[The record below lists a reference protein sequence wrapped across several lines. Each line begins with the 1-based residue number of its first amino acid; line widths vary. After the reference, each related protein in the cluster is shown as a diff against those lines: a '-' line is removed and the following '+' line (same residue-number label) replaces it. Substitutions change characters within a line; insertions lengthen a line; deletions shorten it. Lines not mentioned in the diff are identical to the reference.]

1 MDLNPSPPAHL
12 SAELLLGPVTGS
24 LRRGLEK
31 ASRSLNAPAC
41 GLAYCLLLRRGVGG
55 RKGEREMAGGV
66 GGGGGIV
73 QIKINRSKT
82 GLLWTPTS

>member
-31 ASRSLNAPAC
+31 ASHAVLPIVCFC
-41 GLAYCLLLRRGVGG
+41 GGGRERERARGGGWVGG
-55 RKGEREMAGGV
+55 W
-66 GGGGGIV
+66 IV
-73 QIKINRSKT
+73 QIKINRSET